1 MIGNCKLKI
10 GNFIVSYYFK
20 LEKFEGPLDLLLELI
35 EKEELK
41 ITELSLAKVADQYLE
56 YIKHNDNIHLENLA
70 DFLSVASK
78 LILIK
83 SRALLPVLKFTDE
96 EEEDIQDL
104 ARQLEEYK
112 KFKEVSL
119 RMGKMAA
126 LGRIAYAREGYVGVT
141 AFFYPPENINVF
153 DLRKNFQEV
162 LAEIPIIERLED
174 EYVREVMTLE
184 QKINDLQNMLRK
196 KVETCFSEV
205 ASCAK
210 DKVEVI
216 ISFLAMLEMV
226 KQRVIEVEQGELFQ
240 EIKMKVAV
248 STNKE

>member
-10 GNFIVSYYFK
+10 ENFIVSYHFK

-41 ITELSLAKVADQYLE
+41 ITELSLAKVADEYLE
-56 YIKHNDNIHLENLA
+56 YIKKNDNIHLGSLS

-112 KFKEVSL
+112 KFKEAAQGI
-119 RMGKMAA
+119 GKMAV
-126 LGRIAYAREGYVGVT
+126 LGRIAYSREGYAGVKS
-141 AFFYPPENINVF
+141 FFYPPEKLNIF
-153 DLRKNFQEV
+153 DLRKNFQAV
-162 LAEIPIIERLED
+162 LAEIPIIERLEE
-174 EYVREVMTLE
+174 EYVREVITLE

-210 DKVEVI
+210 DKIDVI

-226 KQRVIEVEQGELFQ
+226 KQRIIEVEQGELFQ
-240 EIKMKVAV
+240 EIKMKSAV
-248 STNKE
+248 NSKQE